1 MASKKQILLPIGV
14 LGVSVALFAA
24 FMAMKK
30 PPEQKQ
36 QENIAPLVEVTPVNL
51 TDVTMQVHSYGEVM
65 AQEQTELVA
74 QVSGQVVSIAEQ
86 FVKGGFVKQGDELI
100 RIDPNDYEAALIEA
114 QAGLAQAQSALEIEQ
129 AQAHVA
135 KTEWQRIKDNA
146 NAVIPSELYLRK
158 PQLAEKLAKFRAAQA
173 QVKRAKRNLERTS
186 IRAPYDALV
195 TAKKISLGSVV
206 NPGNVLGQIDATS
219 IAKVRLPVANH
230 DLQYLVDGGIGAK
243 VTLTSEVAGKMRTWQ
258 GTIVRNE
265 GVVDKRSRMTY
276 LVAYVDA
283 PYEQAQ
289 PLRFGAYTNASIVGK
304 HVRDTAIVPSHL
316 IKDNRIALIDNEIKL
331 MFSDLEVIREQNG
344 MAYVTAGLNSGQQV
358 ITSAL
363 EYPTQGMQLR
373 LDEQEPKTA
382 HTQLALKED

>member
-1 MASKKQILLPIGV
+1 
-14 LGVSVALFAA
+14 
-24 FMAMKK
+24 MAMKK

-219 IAKVRLPVANH
+219 IAKVRLPVANQ
-230 DLQYLVDGGIGAK
+230 DLQYLIDGGIGAK

-258 GTIVRNE
+258 GSIVRNE

-276 LVAYVDA
+276 LVAYVEQ
-283 PYEQAQ
+283 PYQQAY
-289 PLRFGAYTNASIVGK
+289 PLRFGAYTNARIVGK
-304 HVRDTAIVPSHL
+304 SVRDAAIVPSHL

-331 MFSDLEVIREQNG
+331 MFSDLEVIREQDG
-344 MAYVTAGLNSGQQV
+344 MAFVTAGLQSGQQI

>member
-14 LGVSVALFAA
+14 LGVSVALFAT

-219 IAKVRLPVANH
+219 IAKVRLPVANQ
-230 DLQYLVDGGIGAK
+230 DLQYLIDGGIGAK

-258 GTIVRNE
+258 GSIVRNE

-276 LVAYVDA
+276 LVAYVEQ
-283 PYEQAQ
+283 PYQQAY
-289 PLRFGAYTNASIVGK
+289 PLRFGAYTNARIVGK
-304 HVRDTAIVPSHL
+304 SVRDAAIVPSHL

-331 MFSDLEVIREQNG
+331 MFSDLEVIREQDG
-344 MAYVTAGLNSGQQV
+344 MAFVTAGLQSGQQI